1 MHSDA
6 PGLDRNTTEYTRNLA
21 EALLVHYA
29 LDIIAA
35 KRRQRKGPSE
45 VVRWLDQQC
54 DQRTLTRE
62 GDKVLSE
69 FLFVDMEASAII
81 KEDACLR
88 CLNREPLLFSK
99 KLTICQGDPKR
110 CVPAHAITSSGTA

>member
-69 FLFVDMEASAII
+69 CLFVDM
-81 KEDACLR
+81 
-88 CLNREPLLFSK
+88 
-99 KLTICQGDPKR
+99 
-110 CVPAHAITSSGTA
+110 